1 MLCRVIDK
9 SGSGEAMRASCKSLR
24 TQLEND
30 MSLFQGTLMLKG
42 WMFTFLPRR
51 SCVDVKTS
59 SSDGSVVFDKPH
71 VYYGMGT

>member
-9 SGSGEAMRASCKSLR
+9 SGSWEAMRASCKSLR

-30 MSLFQGTLMLKG
+30 VLV
-42 WMFTFLPRR
+42 PRYFNVER
-51 SCVDVKTS
+51 LDVHISSTTQLCRCETS